1 MSSSKNQYPSSST
14 FQYPHLGMRKIK
26 SILAIF
32 IGFCIW
38 QIIRIFLPEL
48 EVHPI
53 FIYVYGMIE
62 IRETSDKTSDYGK
75 LRIMATFAAIA
86 IGLPF
91 MAMLDYGETI
101 IDRKWH
107 LFYEIFLLLL
117 GALLVL
123 YLAEMTKCRIY
134 CGLAAA
140 IYIILMVTHMDTSMY
155 LYSIMRAIQTII
167 GVTIAWLLNVKLLPY
182 PPEPGSLSY
191 YLREK
196 RKNIRNQIT
205 TKKTDNQ
212 STDDEVE
219 K

>member
-1 MSSSKNQYPSSST
+1 MSGATYPR
-14 FQYPHLGMRKIK
+14 LGMRKIK
-26 SILAIF
+26 SLLAIF
-32 IGFCIW
+32 IGFCLW
-38 QIIRIFLPEL
+38 QMIRLCLPEL

-75 LRIMATFAAIA
+75 LRIMATFAAISV
-86 IGLPF
+86 GLPF
-91 MAMLDYGETI
+91 MAILDFGESI
-101 IDRKWH
+101 IDEKLH
-107 LFYEIFLLLL
+107 LLYEIALLLI
-117 GALLVL
+117 GVLLVL
-123 YLAEMTKCRIY
+123 FLAELVNCRVY

-167 GVTIAWLLNVKLLPY
+167 GVSIAWLLNVKLLPY

-196 RKNIRNQIT
+196 RKAMKSRQNES
-205 TKKTDNQ
+205 KKQNTA
-212 STDDEVE
+212 E
-219 K
+219 